1 MSEAQSP
8 DRHAHG
14 AAVTIDDIRDL
25 TGAAT
30 PHFALQIRNRVARMI
45 EGLPAD
51 NAVRRIGEAEIRR
64 LTELAR
70 SGEVRGGA
78 AQPGMPGLPSTAL
91 PKPAAPAATLP
102 RG

>member
-8 DRHAHG
+8 DERTRG
-14 AAVTIDDIRDL
+14 AAVTIDDIRDV

-30 PHFALQIRNRVARMI
+30 PHFAQQIRNRVARMI
-45 EGLPAD
+45 DGLPAD
-51 NAVRRIGEAEIRR
+51 SAVRRIGEAEIRR

-70 SGEVRGGA
+70 TGEVRGGS
-78 AQPGMPGLPSTAL
+78 AQPGMPGMPSTAL
-91 PKPAAPAATLP
+91 PKPAEPSGALP

>member
-8 DRHAHG
+8 DQSSRG
-14 AAVTIDDIRDL
+14 TAVTIDDIRDL

-30 PHFALQIRNRVARMI
+30 PHFAQQIRNRVARMI
-45 EGLPAD
+45 DGLPAD
-51 NAVRRIGEAEIRR
+51 DAVRRIGEAEIRR

-70 SGEVRGGA
+70 TGEVRGGS

-91 PKPAAPAATLP
+91 PKPGAPAAALP